1 MITLFVNFIALALPG
16 QPCIDGR
23 VLEAEADRPVAKATI
38 SAAWTEVRVNKKKRE
53 VDEIRV
59 ARDTTT
65 DSTGHYHICA
75 TAGASVLVQVRA
87 GQSNAYYPLTVEDS
101 GAVAPDLKVSAHD
114 EPDRAS
120 VTGTVV
126 SETGAPVSGATITL
140 LGTSATT
147 RTSTDGTYGM
157 RELPA
162 GSQILVARS
171 IGRGAAVVAV
181 ELSGRNPTTVAMTM
195 QQLPPTLAVV
205 DIVADRLQLS
215 AIYREIGFTKRQR
228 IGNGK
233 FLTQDQIENRGALQT
248 PEIFRGLPGV
258 RVVDDHYGVLKVYS
272 DRGPSTILGYGDCT
286 AYVVDGTMI
295 GWGKST
301 DMPQAGTNEPFGGP
315 DELMLPP
322 PGQIIAAEVYQ
333 SNEPAPF
340 VNMGPAMRCLKII
353 LWTKAQLAG
362 RG

>member
-1 MITLFVNFIALALPG
+1 MITLFVNFIALALPP

-38 SAAWTEVRVNKKKRE
+38 SAAWTEIRANSKKRE
-53 VDEIRV
+53 IEEIRV
-59 ARDTTT
+59 ARDTTS
-65 DSTGHYHICA
+65 DSTGRYHICA
-75 TAGASVLVQVRA
+75 IAGASVLVQVRY
-87 GQSNAYYPLTVEDS
+87 GQSNAYYPLSVGDS
-101 GAVAPDLKVSAHD
+101 GTVAPDLRVSIHD
-114 EPDRAS
+114 ETDLAS
-120 VTGTVV
+120 VTGKVV

-147 RTSTDGTYGM
+147 HSSADGTYGM
-157 RELPA
+157 RDLPA
-162 GSQILVARS
+162 GSQVLVARS
-171 IGRGAAVVAV
+171 IGLGAAVVAV
-181 ELSGRNPTTVAMTM
+181 ELSGRNPTTVAVTM

-228 IGNGK
+228 VGNGK
-233 FLTQDQIENRGALQT
+233 FLTLDQIEGRGAMQT
-248 PEIFRGLPGV
+248 PEIFRGIPGV

-272 DRGPSTILGYGDCT
+272 DRGPNTIFGYGECT

-301 DMPQAGTNEPFGGP
+301 DMPVPGTNEPAGGP

-322 PGQIIAAEVYQ
+322 PGEIIAAEVYQ

-362 RG
+362 R

>member
-1 MITLFVNFIALALPG
+1 MITLFVNFIALALQG

-38 SAAWTEVRVNKKKRE
+38 SAAWTEVRVNKKKHE

-59 ARDTTT
+59 ARDTTS

-75 TAGASVLVQVRA
+75 IAGASVLVQVRY
-87 GQSNAYYPLTVEDS
+87 GQSNAYYPVTVSDS
-101 GAVAPDLKVSAHD
+101 GSISPELRVSVHD
-114 EPDRAS
+114 ESDRAI

-126 SETGAPVSGATITL
+126 SAAGVPVSGATISL
-140 LGTSATT
+140 LGTSSTT
-147 RTSTDGTYGM
+147 RTSSDGTYGM
-157 RELPA
+157 RDLPA
-162 GSQILVARS
+162 GTQVLIARS
-171 IGRGAAVVAV
+171 IGLGAAVVPV
-181 ELSGRNPTTVAMTM
+181 ELSGRSPVTVAVTM

-248 PEIFRGLPGV
+248 PEIFRGMPGV
-258 RVVDDHYGVLKVYS
+258 RVVDDHYGVLKLYS
-272 DRGPSTILGYGDCT
+272 DRGPTTILGYGDCT

-301 DMPQAGTNEPFGGP
+301 DMPQASTNEPFGGP

-333 SNEPAPF
+333 PSEPAPF
-340 VNMGPAMRCLKII
+340 VNMGPAMRCLKVI

-362 RG
+362 R